1 MCEEQQNRRRK
12 GAKIRHQIFFFGKKK
27 VFHLEEKYK
36 DKQSTKLKEENSKE
50 KKMAPKLENKIFS
63 SKMVFLTD

>member
-1 MCEEQQNRRRK
+1 M
-12 GAKIRHQIFFFGKKK
+12 FFRKKK